1 MKKHLEKLLTLI
13 LIVVAMAVMT
23 SCGDE
28 DDEPLP
34 DPDSFES
41 GFRPR
46 SIPVTPRKD
55 GTTLK
60 RRAPSH
66 DNRALTDSIEAIHPL
81 VEAQS
86 GASN

>member
-1 MKKHLEKLLTLI
+1 MKKHLEKLLALI
-13 LIVVAMAVMT
+13 FIVVAMAIMA

-46 SIPVTPRKD
+46 GIPVTPRKD

-66 DNRALTDSIEAIHPL
+66 DNPTLPDSIEVAHRDVGRVL
-81 VEAQS
+81 Q
-86 GASN
+86 N